1 MQISN
6 CVKFTTS
13 ETEKSTSMSTG
24 SKRAKGTRTPLNDIT
39 NQKITIVNDV
49 FGSAYHLISEEM
61 LPYASMGA
69 AVPHLDADVATPAT
83 LVPRNAQVL
92 SFMVDGEGSTFVWHD
107 GLYTVRAGYGLAEAV
122 GCNSIVYGFAY
133 RDGERTVVR
142 LFDASR
148 LRGESLASMSCMQRF
163 EQLFN
168 RASASSK
175 NAHSAVRLHW
185 VWNED
190 WLYRTVLCS
199 GDKFDWIDYSWDFAV
214 RLPEALTQEAR
225 YSKILKAG
233 EA

>member
-1 MQISN
+1 
-6 CVKFTTS
+6 
-13 ETEKSTSMSTG
+13 MSTG
-24 SKRAKGTRTPLNDIT
+24 KKRAKVARTPLDDIA
-39 NQKITIVNDV
+39 NQHITIVNDV
-49 FGSAYHLISEEM
+49 FGSPYHMISAEM

-92 SFMVDGEGSTFVWHD
+92 SFMVDAEGGTFVWHD
-107 GLYTVRAGYGLAEAV
+107 GLYTVRAGFGLAEAV
-122 GCNSIVYGFAY
+122 GSDSIVYGFAY
-133 RDGERTVVR
+133 RHGERTVVR
-142 LFDASR
+142 LFDACR

-163 EQLFN
+163 EQLYKG
-168 RASASSK
+168 ASTASK
-175 NAHSAVRLHW
+175 DAHSAVRLHW

-199 GDKFDWIDYSWDFAV
+199 GDKFDWIDYGWDFAV
-214 RLPEALTQEAR
+214 RLPEALTHEAR

>member
-1 MQISN
+1 
-6 CVKFTTS
+6 
-13 ETEKSTSMSTG
+13 MSAG
-24 SKRAKGTRTPLNDIT
+24 KKRAKVTRTPLDDIA
-39 NQKITIVNDV
+39 NQEITIVNDV
-49 FGSAYHLISEEM
+49 FGAPYHMISSEM

-69 AVPHLDADVATPAT
+69 AVAHLDADVATPAT

-92 SFMVDGEGSTFVWHD
+92 SFMVDAEGGTYVWHD

-122 GCNSIVYGFAY
+122 GCDSIVYGFAY

-142 LFDASR
+142 LFDACR
-148 LRGESLASMSCMQRF
+148 LRGESLAALSCMQRF
-163 EQLFN
+163 EQLHKG
-168 RASASSK
+168 ASTSSRD
-175 NAHSAVRLHW
+175 AHSAVRLHW

-199 GDKFDWIDYSWDFAV
+199 SSSDKFDWIDYGWDYAV

-225 YSKILKAG
+225 YSKILKAR